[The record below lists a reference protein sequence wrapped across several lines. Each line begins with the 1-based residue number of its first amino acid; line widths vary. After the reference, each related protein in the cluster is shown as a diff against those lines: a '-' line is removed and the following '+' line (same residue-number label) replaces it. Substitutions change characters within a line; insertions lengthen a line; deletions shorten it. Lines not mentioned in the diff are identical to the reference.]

1 VAGWL
6 THFGLWRAVEP
17 EDPQLLEA
25 IKRAIDLVEPRLEH
39 VSGYPNRYREMALR
53 ALLHAKNLA
62 EHLPGPIE
70 LNSERYVRDPFIRAL
85 FAAPNEIEN
94 IISLSKAMR
103 EYQRRN
109 PVVEG
114 DLFALMGMRY
124 RQKRVF
130 GMESQGEMIRRDVE
144 QEVLSFEDHTLCCV
158 GVTEAESRALLVWD
172 VFDSLMRRVAQ
183 RLAALR
189 QEKLTLDQKKD
200 QLMARLRSAS
210 DDQRVGVQAE
220 LENLLVQQR
229 ELAALLDLQ
238 QVAKLFDEE
247 LQIPEDYVHLEQ
259 RQIQLD
265 GMGVVRQSDE
275 AVCSHPVDF
284 TDLVGMDRRRWT
296 VVLVRYRYQD
306 SPSMAERME
315 NASRWLYA

>member
-1 VAGWL
+1 
-6 THFGLWRAVEP
+6 
-17 EDPQLLEA
+17 
-25 IKRAIDLVEPRLEH
+25 
-39 VSGYPNRYREMALR
+39 
-53 ALLHAKNLA
+53 
-62 EHLPGPIE
+62 
-70 LNSERYVRDPFIRAL
+70 
-85 FAAPNEIEN
+85 
-94 IISLSKAMR
+94 
-103 EYQRRN
+103 
-109 PVVEG
+109 
-114 DLFALMGMRY
+114 
-124 RQKRVF
+124 
-130 GMESQGEMIRRDVE
+130 
-144 QEVLSFEDHTLCCV
+144 
-158 GVTEAESRALLVWD
+158 
-172 VFDSLMRRVAQ
+172 MRRVAQ

-189 QEKLTLDQKKD
+189 QEKLTLDRKKD

-210 DDQRVGVQAE
+210 DDERVGVQAE

-284 TDLVGMDRRRWT
+284 TDLVGMDRRHWT